1 MNIRNTYG
9 YSGTYQSCV
18 SDCKCVFLIYALNG
32 TIIKPWSN
40 TSLHFLYIFV
50 IWKVLESGMCLSN
63 QHLLN
68 LFFVFINA
76 MCWLL
81 SLLCVYS
88 LFLVL
93 ILRCLQWTTFVER
106 TFCVDTEAERAEW
119 MDAIQKVS
127 DNILQQDNQNAKSE
141 LAATG
146 STGTVNGAQDPKS
159 NKVCLCVCR
168 VCACLHF
175 CMCLCCLCV
184 CLSVCM
190 CNCSIV

>member
-1 MNIRNTYG
+1 M
-9 YSGTYQSCV
+9 SV
-18 SDCKCVFLIYALNG
+18 
-32 TIIKPWSN
+32 KP
-40 TSLHFLYIFV
+40 TFIEP
-50 IWKVLESGMCLSN
+50 I
-63 QHLLN
+63 
-68 LFFVFINA
+68 FVFINA
-76 MCWLL
+76 MRWLL

-146 STGTVNGAQDPKS
+146 GTGTVNGAQDPKS
-159 NKVCLCVCR
+159 NKVCVCVCVVS
-168 VCACLHF
+168 VCVCVCLHF
-175 CMCLCCLCV
+175 CVCLCCVFVVGV
-184 CLSVCM
+184 CIHVHVCTCM
-190 CNCSIV
+190 RKAA